1 MYLYYKIGTRVGQF
15 YDNKLYDKMT
25 APPPPPP
32 STSRLFVFQNKAIL
46 RSMSVQDLIK
56 IPIWE
61 GNRILDEEHKA
72 EIAKQVG
79 EKIQGLDIQPFH
91 VVCYV
96 EDQEDGGKE
105 LVYKIIDGQHRVKV
119 IKEYCAT
126 VESPVNFPVL
136 VVEKRCADANDVIQY
151 FKVLNHVKA
160 IQWKED
166 ENMVIM
172 SYILAM
178 MDYFATIG
186 GVGYRK
192 YFKNS
197 KTQKPYLDI
206 TAFRDALRKRPWGIM
221 RLQEM
226 SVSEFAEFMWL
237 ENRRILDSLEMKVNK
252 NKVEEKAVTIQFG
265 LAFLSTR

>member
-1 MYLYYKIGTRVGQF
+1 M
-15 YDNKLYDKMT
+15 NSH
-25 APPPPPP
+25 PPPPP
-32 STSRLFVFQNKAIL
+32 SAPSAARLFTFHDKSIL
-46 RSMSVQDLIK
+46 RSMPVQDLIK

-61 GNRILDEEHKA
+61 GNRILDEDHKT

-79 EKIQGLDIQPFH
+79 NRIQDLDIHPFH

-96 EDQEDGGKE
+96 EEQEGGGKE

-126 VESPVNFPVL
+126 VDSAVNFPVL
-136 VVEKRCADANDVIQY
+136 VVEKRCADASDVIQY
-151 FKVLNHVKA
+151 FKVLNHIKA

-178 MDYFATIG
+178 MDYFAEVG
-186 GVGYRK
+186 GVEYRK

-206 TAFRDALRKRPWGIM
+206 TAFREVLRKRPWGLPK
-221 RLQEM
+221 LQAM
-226 SVSEFAEFMWL
+226 TVHEFAEQMWMENTQIL
-237 ENRRILDSLEMKVNK
+237 EKIAAKPNK
-252 NKVEEKAVTIQFG
+252 NKVEEKALAIRFG
-265 LAFLSTR
+265 LAFLGGRGMS